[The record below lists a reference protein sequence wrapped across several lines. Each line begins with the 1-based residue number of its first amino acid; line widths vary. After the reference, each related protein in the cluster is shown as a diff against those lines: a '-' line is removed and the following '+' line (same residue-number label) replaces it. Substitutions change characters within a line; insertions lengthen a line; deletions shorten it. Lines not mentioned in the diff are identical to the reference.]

1 MSGRG
6 SSAGTL
12 LVLVAAL
19 LLAVILS
26 LGLGTVRIEAGEV
39 WRALFGAADGSA
51 AVIVRDLRLPRALL
65 AATVGAALGA
75 SGAALQVSLRNPL
88 AEPYLLGVSGGAAV
102 GAVTAVTVGV
112 AGLGGIAGFAFLG
125 AMLAVGLVLVLGRGG
140 GSERLLMAGVVTG
153 TFANA
158 VIMVLLSD
166 AGPTAQ
172 RGALWWMMGSVAVAQ
187 WRDVAFLAV
196 ALVLAGGALLH
207 QARAL
212 DLLALGPETAASLG
226 VQPERVV
233 QRTFV
238 LASLLAATTVATA
251 GLVGFVGLMV
261 PHLAR
266 RWQRHQGVRVTMGV
280 AALLG
285 AILVLLADLIARLAR
300 SPAEL
305 PLGAITAL
313 FGVPF
318 FFWLLRSSR

>member
-1 MSGRG
+1 MSAPVPVRVGVVG
-6 SSAGTL
+6 L
-12 LVLVAAL
+12 LVLL
-19 LLAVILS
+19 LGAVVLS
-26 LGLGTVRIEAGEV
+26 VGLGAVALDPGDV
-39 WRALFGAADGSA
+39 VRALWGEGDASTGI
-51 AVIVRDLRLPRALL
+51 IVREIRLPRALL
-65 AATVGAALGA
+65 AAVVGAALGA

-102 GAVTAVTVGV
+102 GAVGAVTVGV

-125 AMLAVGLVLVLGRGG
+125 AMLAVGVVLVLGRGG
-140 GSERLLMAGVVTG
+140 GSARLRMAGVVTG

-158 VIMVLLSD
+158 LIMVLLSD

-187 WRDVAFLAV
+187 WRDVAFLSV
-196 ALVLAGGALLH
+196 ALVVAGGALLH

-212 DLLALGPETAASLG
+212 DLLSLGHETAASLG
-226 VQPERVV
+226 VHPERVV

-238 LASLLAATTVATA
+238 LASVLAATTVATA

-266 RWQRHQGVRVTMGV
+266 RWQRHQGVRSTMAV

-285 AILVLLADLIARLAR
+285 AILVLVADLVARLAR
-300 SPAEL
+300 APGEL

-318 FFWLLRSSR
+318 FFWLLRAAR